1 MNQTT
6 QRYPYS
12 CKRQIISFDYAK
24 ALTGGVP
31 ARSIMLIGIRIH
43 IVTFGDTP
51 KFSTANP
58 ESILRFMV
66 IALFSSSSS
75 LFLPEA
81 GGEQGT
87 TSNNHKGKPARDSL
101 RCCNW

>member
-43 IVTFGDTP
+43 IDAFGDTP

-81 GGEQGT
+81 GGTGHNVE
-87 TSNNHKGKPARDSL
+87 
-101 RCCNW
+101 